1 MRVKRDFTKMKS
13 SSERVNNVFEPTSQF
28 GIYLS
33 KICGIP
39 NKRVF
44 FDKTK
49 KAEIKRFVVV
59 KWANVELSS
68 WWGKSLPS

>member
-1 MRVKRDFTKMKS
+1 MRVKRGLTKIKS
-13 SSERVNNVFEPTSQF
+13 SSERVNNTFEPTSQF

-39 NKRVF
+39 NKNVF
-44 FDKTK
+44 FAKSK
-49 KAEIKRFVVV
+49 KDENKRFVVV